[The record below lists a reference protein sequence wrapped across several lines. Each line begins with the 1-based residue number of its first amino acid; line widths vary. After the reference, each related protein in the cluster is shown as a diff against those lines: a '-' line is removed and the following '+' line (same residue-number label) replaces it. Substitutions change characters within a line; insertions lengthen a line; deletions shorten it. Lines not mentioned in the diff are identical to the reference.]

1 MAHGSCKEGLHGSVW
16 LWRVQT
22 LAIICYDDYFLLMK
36 TTGVSPVPALRNN
49 KPYYKKYN
57 MKNKP
62 FMLAVLLVLL
72 LISSLVF
79 AGPIGANGDFLRK
92 NDTLPLS
99 LADFP
104 KVEKSFAK
112 HFSPNLKPTC
122 FRLPQSLWFQFQTQG
137 NNTHASFS
145 ESGRMNYAITYIDK
159 ERIPEYVWKKIS
171 RNYPSFKFFLAKEV
185 NDGNAV
191 SYLVILEELRSVSR
205 DTR

>member
-1 MAHGSCKEGLHGSVW
+1 
-16 LWRVQT
+16 
-22 LAIICYDDYFLLMK
+22 MK
-36 TTGVSPVPALRNN
+36 S
-49 KPYYKKYN
+49 
-57 MKNKP
+57 KP

-79 AGPIGANGDFLRK
+79 AVPVGGAGNLSSK
-92 NDTLPLS
+92 IDTMPLA

-122 FRLPQSLWFQFQTQG
+122 FRLPESLWFQFQTQG
-137 NNTHASFS
+137 NNTYASFS
-145 ESGRMNYAITYIDK
+145 KSGKMNYAITYIDK
-159 ERIPEYVWKKIS
+159 ERIPEYVWKRIS

-191 SYLVILEELRSVSR
+191 SYLVILQNERQYLVLAADHYELEELRSVSR